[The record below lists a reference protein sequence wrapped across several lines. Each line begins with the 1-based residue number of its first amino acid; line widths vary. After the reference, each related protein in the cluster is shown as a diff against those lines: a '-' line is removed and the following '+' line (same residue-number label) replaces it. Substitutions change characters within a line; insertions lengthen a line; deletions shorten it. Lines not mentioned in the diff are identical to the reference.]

1 MAAAAAF
8 ASSRRNAA
16 QGGLTTALVFLP
28 PALVLF
34 TLFIILPV
42 AEAGWYS
49 FFNWNGLGPLNRFIG
64 FANYLQALSHSVFQR
79 AFLNNLMIIA
89 ISLGVQLPLAL
100 GLAILLAE
108 RFRGAVAF
116 RMIFFLPYILA
127 DVAAGLIWR
136 FMFDGDYGP
145 ISYLVQ
151 WFGYPPLF
159 LLADRQLAYSTV
171 LTVIVW
177 KYFGFHMM
185 LYIAGLQSIDRNLYE
200 AADIDGASA
209 LQRFW
214 YVTLPQLGPM
224 IRISVF
230 FSLVGSLQVFDL
242 IVPLTGGGP
251 LNSTHTMVSY
261 LYQFG
266 VGRMRVGFGSA
277 VGVVLFVLCVTVAF
291 TYKRWFMRND

>member
-1 MAAAAAF
+1 MAVAAAL
-8 ASSRRNAA
+8 SSRKNAA
-16 QGGLTTALVFLP
+16 PGGLVTALIFLP
-28 PALVLF
+28 PALILF
-34 TLFIILPV
+34 TLFVILPV
-42 AEAGWYS
+42 GEAAWYS
-49 FFNWNGLGPLNRFIG
+49 FFNWNGLGPLDRFIG
-64 FANYLQALSHSVFQR
+64 LANYLQAVKHSVFQR
-79 AFLNNLMIIA
+79 AFLNNLMIIG

-100 GLAILLAE
+100 GLALLLAE

-145 ISYLVQ
+145 LSYLVQ
-151 WFGYPPLF
+151 WLGHPPLF
-159 LLADRQLAYSTV
+159 LLADRDLAYSTV

-200 AADIDGASA
+200 AADMDGATP

-277 VGVVLFVLCVTVAF
+277 VGVILFILCVTVAF
-291 TYKRWFMRND
+291 SYKRWFMRND

>member
-1 MAAAAAF
+1 MAVGAAF
-8 ASSRRNAA
+8 ASSRKNAA
-16 QGGLTTALVFLP
+16 PGGLVTAIIFLP
-28 PALVLF
+28 PALALF

-42 AEAGWYS
+42 GEAAWYS

-64 FANYLQALSHSVFQR
+64 FANYVQALSHSVFHR

-200 AADIDGASA
+200 AADIDGATP

-277 VGVVLFVLCVTVAF
+277 VGVILFVLCVTVAF

>member
-1 MAAAAAF
+1 MASGAPLAT
-8 ASSRRNAA
+8 SSRNAGP
-16 QGGLTTALVFLP
+16 GGLATAVIFLP

-34 TLFIILPV
+34 TLFVILPV
-42 AEAGWYS
+42 GEAAWYS
-49 FFNWNGLGPLNRFIG
+49 FFNWNGLGPLDRVIG
-64 FANYLQALSHSVFQR
+64 LANYVQALTHSVFQR

-100 GLAILLAE
+100 GLAMLLAE

-145 ISYLVQ
+145 LSYLVQ

-159 LLADRQLAYSTV
+159 LLADRDFAYSTV

-200 AADIDGASA
+200 AADIDGATPF
-209 LQRFW
+209 QRFW

-277 VGVVLFVLCVTVAF
+277 VGVILFILCVTVAF
-291 TYKRWFMRND
+291 SYKRWFMRND

>member
-1 MAAAAAF
+1 M
-8 ASSRRNAA
+8 
-16 QGGLTTALVFLP
+16 
-28 PALVLF
+28 
-34 TLFIILPV
+34 
-42 AEAGWYS
+42 
-49 FFNWNGLGPLNRFIG
+49 
-64 FANYLQALSHSVFQR
+64 
-79 AFLNNLMIIA
+79 
-89 ISLGVQLPLAL
+89 
-100 GLAILLAE
+100 
-108 RFRGAVAF
+108 
-116 RMIFFLPYILA
+116 
-127 DVAAGLIWR
+127 AAGLIWR

-277 VGVVLFVLCVTVAF
+277 VGVILFVLCVTVAF